1 MVKII
6 QRIRNRF
13 NRWNT
18 GFETCPNSDDIE
30 MTNDLAVKLYG
41 NDDYDTISNVLKWQ
55 DKNID
60 YWYERS
66 DLKNILIIISG
77 LLLTIVLIPLILP
90 KTIPDY
96 TYYLLFIL
104 PKIVIILVPILAIYT
119 ILVLIMNTNIF
130 LSFITLFAIIRLFIS
145 GKLDIISLLIVFLLG
160 ATIGCYCFM
169 YFKYLHFLQKKTGET
184 KYKEALKL
192 LWLTFETRIPLEKI
206 LHYKMA
212 MCIDY
217 TKLTTAILIN
227 LGIEP
232 YLLKIKSHA
241 ASAVKINN
249 EFYVLDQQMPV
260 EKYGEWRSKKNANN
274 PYTYHVIT
282 SKNSV
287 NEEIIRLED
296 ADFNENEM

>member
-1 MVKII
+1 M
-6 QRIRNRF
+6 
-13 NRWNT
+13 
-18 GFETCPNSDDIE
+18 
-30 MTNDLAVKLYG
+30 
-41 NDDYDTISNVLKWQ
+41 
-55 DKNID
+55 
-60 YWYERS
+60 
-66 DLKNILIIISG
+66 KNILIIISG